1 MANRKRPY
9 QYIVRLSE
17 PETWLLYDKVSQA
30 GSSQQEYIRRC
41 ILGAQVINTDGLKQL
56 LPELKRIGN
65 NLNQIARSCNQGKQ
79 AAAEEVAAIRIEVC
93 EICALL
99 KQQLADI
106 LR

>member
-1 MANRKRPY
+1 MANLKRPH
-9 QYIVRLSE
+9 QYVVRLNDA
-17 PETWLLYDKVSQA
+17 ETWLLYDKVSQA
-30 GSSQQEYIRRC
+30 ATSQQEYIRRC

-65 NLNQIARSCNQGKQ
+65 NLNQIARSCNQGNQ
-79 AAAEEVAAIRIEVC
+79 AAAEEVAAIRKELDVV
-93 EICALL
+93 CALL

>member
-30 GSSQQEYIRRC
+30 ATSQQEYIRRC
-41 ILGAQVINTDGLKQL
+41 ILDAQIINTDGFKKV

-65 NLNQIARSCNQGKQ
+65 NLNQIARSCNQGNQ
-79 AAAEEVAAIRIEVC
+79 AVVEEVAAIRKELDST
-93 EICALL
+93 CALL
-99 KQQLADI
+99 KQQLAVI

>member
-30 GSSQQEYIRRC
+30 ASSQQEYIRRC
-41 ILGAQVINTDGLKQL
+41 ILGAQVINTDGMKQL

-65 NLNQIARSCNQGKQ
+65 NINQIARRCNQGDQ
-79 AAAEEVAAIRIEVC
+79 VTTEEVAAIRIEVS
-93 EICALL
+93 ELCALL

-106 LR
+106 QR